1 MTNVGSAREISCL
14 VDRGGGGDRHV
25 DRGVCERSL
34 AVVRC
39 LFRERRQAHLKGES
53 AQKKRRG
60 WTLCKGKCCKKA
72 QKDAWWV
79 GEMGGCVVGGWAV
92 CVQFLFVYWGVLPHN
107 KFFFGERR
115 GALHKRQGGS
125 ERTAETHRLFASA
138 SGAVRG
144 L

>member
-1 MTNVGSAREISCL
+1 M
-14 VDRGGGGDRHV
+14 
-25 DRGVCERSL
+25 
-34 AVVRC
+34 RC

-92 CVQFLFVYWGVLPHN
+92 WCAVLVCLLGCSATQQFFL
-107 KFFFGERR
+107 
-115 GALHKRQGGS
+115 
-125 ERTAETHRLFASA
+125 ASA
-138 SGAVRG
+138 EARCISGREGVRG
-144 L
+144 PRKHTDFLQVQVGQ